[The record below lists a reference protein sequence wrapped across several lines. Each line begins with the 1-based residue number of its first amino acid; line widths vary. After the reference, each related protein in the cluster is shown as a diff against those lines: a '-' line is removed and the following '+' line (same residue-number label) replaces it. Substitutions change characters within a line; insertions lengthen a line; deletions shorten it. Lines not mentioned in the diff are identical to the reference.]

1 MDNVI
6 KACAGVLVSI
16 VIGVVLTKQG
26 KDISLLMTAAVCC
39 MLLTLAADYLDPVI
53 SFVFRLKNL
62 ANLDGELVS
71 VLLKAVGIGFLGEIT
86 GLICNDAGNTAAGKG
101 IRLLTVCA
109 ILYLSLP
116 LFETLLSLTEEILSY
131 L

>member
-116 LFETLLSLTEEILSY
+116 LFETLLALTEERLRY

>member
-53 SFVFRLKNL
+53 SFVFRLKNM